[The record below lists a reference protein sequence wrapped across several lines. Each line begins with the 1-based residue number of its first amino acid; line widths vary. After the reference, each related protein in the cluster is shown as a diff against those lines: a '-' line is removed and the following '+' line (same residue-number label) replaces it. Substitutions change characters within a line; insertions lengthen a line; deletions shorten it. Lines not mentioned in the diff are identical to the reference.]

1 MDLLLWYCVVRRV
14 HFKKRNWT
22 IWDISYIVVA
32 EKEKAAVTRGAM
44 LFCALLQAAL
54 SMTIDISSRLLI
66 AWPR

>member
-54 SMTIDISSRLLI
+54 
-66 AWPR
+66 